1 MQQSILPQVPA
12 NPSQPEAGGQKAV
25 GRKETGGGSSQY
37 ESVSRAEQKR
47 LDQKRLDQKRLEQKQ
62 ADRQRQPDTAGKSPS
77 PEKNR
82 EPTETRQAQ
91 QSKGETEQKGRV
103 AAAESAE
110 SEVSQD
116 ALAVGS
122 VPGDSP
128 EGPVT
133 FASLRSLFAPIEPPA
148 PGVPVAGLYP
158 GTLQGL
164 SATGGT
170 VMAPALAA
178 NMEATPA
185 RESRLTTMLA
195 GTLQG
200 EASPAADRGSL
211 LMTGSLPS
219 PVEAGAQQ
227 QARMNLDPGMPLRG
241 YTMSVDTPVGQAE
254 WGDKVM
260 GKLSWLT
267 ARNMSMA
274 EIHLTPPDMGPM
286 EVKVRMQNDQAT
298 VTVHAANPVV
308 REQLELNSHRLRDM
322 LGEQGLSLAQF
333 DVSDQPGQQSGGESG
348 GAEDGQPSSAG
359 GSALAEHD
367 EGGDGLAAGQLD
379 LSWRGEVDI
388 FA

>member
-12 NPSQPEAGGQKAV
+12 NPSQPEAGGQKSV
-25 GRKETGGGSSQY
+25 GRKETGGGASQY

-47 LDQKRLDQKRLEQKQ
+47 LDPKRLEQKQ
-62 ADRQRQPDTAGKSPS
+62 ADRQRQPDNADKSS
-77 PEKNR
+77 APEKNR
-82 EPTETRQAQ
+82 EPTETRRTQK
-91 QSKGETEQKGRV
+91 SNDETGQKSRV

-110 SEVSQD
+110 SDVSQD

-122 VPGDSP
+122 APGDSP
-128 EGPVT
+128 EAPLT
-133 FASLRSLFAPIEPPA
+133 FASLQSLFAPVEPSA
-148 PGVPVAGLYP
+148 SGAPVAGLYP
-158 GTLQGL
+158 GSSQGL
-164 SATGGT
+164 PVTGGT
-170 VMAPALAA
+170 VRASALAA
-178 NMEATPA
+178 NAETTPA
-185 RESRLTTMLA
+185 MESRLTTMLA
-195 GTLQG
+195 STVQG
-200 EASPAADRGSL
+200 EASTAADRSSL

-219 PVEAGAQQ
+219 PVEMGAQQ
-227 QARMNLDPGMPLRG
+227 QARMNLDPSMPLRG

-286 EVKVRMQNDQAT
+286 EVKVRMQHDQAT

-367 EGGDGLAAGQLD
+367 GDGDGLATGQLD
-379 LSWRGEVDI
+379 LTWRGEVDI